1 MNKKIIAV
9 DFDATLSTYIR
20 PFKYNVLGQPIEVV
34 IKVIQQLYN
43 EGYYILIF
51 TGRLSTPELADWL
64 KKYNVPYH
72 SINNNPAYHQYA
84 SRFKPYYSII
94 LDDKTVNPIYIN
106 GEYKTLEV
114 LEYEIKEV
122 LKRSVE

>member
-1 MNKKIIAV
+1 MNKNIIAV
-9 DFDATLSTYIR
+9 DFDSTLAIYSR
-20 PFKYNVLGQPIEVV
+20 PFKYNLLGQPIEVV
-34 IKVIQQLYN
+34 IEVVQRLYN

-64 KKYNVPYH
+64 KKYKVPYH

-84 SRFKPYYSII
+84 SRFKPYFSII
-94 LDDKTVNPIYIN
+94 LDDKAVNPMDIN
-106 GEYKTLEV
+106 GDYKSPTL
-114 LEYEIKEV
+114 LYLEIKEI

>member
-1 MNKKIIAV
+1 MNKKIIAI

-34 IKVIQQLYN
+34 IKVVQQLYK

-64 KKYNVPYH
+64 KKYKVPYH
-72 SINNNPAYHQYA
+72 SINNNPAYYQYA
-84 SRFKPYYSII
+84 SRFKPYFSII
-94 LDDKTVNPIYIN
+94 LDDKAVNPMDIN
-106 GEYKTLEV
+106 GDYKSPTL
-114 LEYEIKEV
+114 LYLEIKEL